1 MGSPITG
8 LIAELFLQQS
18 EEMHL
23 KHILDSKKITYY
35 ARYVDDILIVYDSAK
50 KINTQ
55 DIDTYINSIDS
66 NIKPNITHE
75 EQRSINFL
83 DLTITRNQNKLE
95 IDLYRKPI

>member
-23 KHILDSKKITYY
+23 KHILNSKKITYY
-35 ARYVDDILIVYDSAK
+35 VRYVDDILIIYDSA

-55 DIDTYINSIDS
+55 DIDTYINSIHS
-66 NIKPNITHE
+66 NIKLNITHE

-95 IDLYRKPI
+95 INIYRKPI

>member
-1 MGSPITG
+1 M
-8 LIAELFLQQS
+8 
-18 EEMHL
+18 
-23 KHILDSKKITYY
+23 TYY
-35 ARYVDDILIVYDSAK
+35 ARYVDDILIIYDSA

-66 NIKPNITHE
+66 NIKLNLTHE

-95 IDLYRKPI
+95 IDIYRKPI